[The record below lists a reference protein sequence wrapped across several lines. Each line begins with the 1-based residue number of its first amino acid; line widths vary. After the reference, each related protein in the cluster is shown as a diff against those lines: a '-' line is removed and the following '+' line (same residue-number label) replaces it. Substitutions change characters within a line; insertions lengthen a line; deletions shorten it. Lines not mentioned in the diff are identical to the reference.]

1 MRRLMAATTLALAIG
16 LAASV
21 QAIPLPYGGTDL
33 RLWLRADAGLT
44 LDTVSYPDRVLGW
57 ADQTGIGG
65 NVTAEDGVGP
75 SGVRPLWVDNVI
87 NGQPALWFD
96 TTARRIDGPAVLP
109 GGDGARTIFVVA
121 NNSTAGNRN
130 LFDPNG
136 QGSGATVFR
145 VTPEVAVRFGD
156 GNRMFEGDPVDS
168 TFAVVAAQ
176 LPAGGTI
183 GDTLMYKNGA
193 TPLAETSSSNPG
205 NSVATGTDGYR
216 LGASS
221 YTGYIAEVL
230 VFEAQLSQAE
240 IDKVGS
246 YLAGK
251 YGIAASFAGAEIH
264 WDNGSTDV
272 VSPVSPP
279 YPGDNLWSTP
289 SNWRADNNAQN
300 VFPNDTLPGPTDR
313 VNISLHDVAADPPA
327 PCNVE
332 AGDDLLV
339 NSVRVGGNF
348 GLGVGGHGV
357 LNINGGTLTIADSGG
372 VGTGGRLELG
382 GTGNRNGVLNMTGGT
397 LNVEHDIITGAGIGT
412 GASTINLDGGTLAT
426 SSTDITVDFFNVN
439 PDSTPDTPNL
449 TYTRSGGTLT
459 VNNTLTLG
467 GEQDTGSNYRG
478 NLTQT
483 GGDVIVNGDLVFG
496 GASGTEGGT
505 YNFNG
510 GTLTVGGNIVETNS
524 NVDSAQFH
532 LNADID
538 GGAAVFTVG
547 GSITT
552 QRFAVA
558 QAGNSNGTFTL
569 AAGKSLTTTGTLA
582 VGSGAN
588 STGRLTLDG
597 GTLDTSNVYIGE
609 NNGANGEVIVTG
621 GSWTVDQFLRVG
633 HSGTGILRLED
644 GTLDVACTS
653 GSTKGLRLGENA
665 SGVGEVIVGTPGG
678 GTSPTLTHSGGNL
691 EVGADGTGIFTQHS
705 GTVTVLTNNLI
716 VGQTA
721 TATGTYTINDG
732 KLETITGQIR
742 VGNTGHGTFIQN
754 GGEVISAGILD
765 LGNADDPNSD
775 GTYTLAAGTLTVNA
789 NMYVGRLR
797 KGTFHFEDGTLNFG
811 NNLYIGG
818 TDTTGANDAPNADGT
833 FNLGTATTAPT
844 LTTGQL
850 EVGRHG
856 TGVMN
861 HINGT
866 VNVATSNLVIGQ
878 YANSQGTYNL
888 TDPDGVLIVANQFNF
903 NQGTGIF
910 NQSGGTVTANGG
922 ITMAANASNGYAEYN
937 LSDGK
942 LEVFNTNFE
951 LGRDNVAVFTQTGG
965 AVEMALTGPVAN
977 LVLGQNASGDG
988 TYILQDG
995 SLTLGQDL
1003 NVANRGKGT
1012 FTQEGGVVDAVRYV
1026 QIGVTENQANTDG
1039 LYEMKGGTLTTGDQ
1053 LRVGHRNKG
1062 VLHQTGGTVTAGTGL
1077 VIGNDNYATTDGTY
1091 ILDGG
1096 TLNVTNNLAVGHRGT
1111 GTFDFISSDV
1121 PLTMNATRWIYVGG
1135 EGSTSA
1141 SAAPNANGT
1150 FNIGDGVSAPVLN
1163 ARQFEVGRHGVGVVN
1178 QRSGTVTVN
1187 GTDNLVLSQYVN
1199 GDGTYNMMDGVLQFG
1214 TGANGN
1220 INYNYGTGV
1229 FTQTGGLVD
1238 LNGND
1243 INLARY
1249 NTSHS
1254 TYTLG
1259 GGVLDLGGGDI
1270 VFHLNQPNG
1279 IGIFNFTGGT
1289 LLNVG
1294 TFGDTLAQDGGTLA
1308 PGGPTGTMAISGD
1321 YALNAGV
1328 LNSELASAGAF
1339 DVVHASGTATL
1350 GGGAETP
1357 VIDVDLLGGYVP
1369 NAGDYFDIV
1378 VADGGIT
1385 NADLSGVDFDFS
1397 DAQTG
1402 AYWWRE
1408 IVSLGGSAE
1417 ALRLTVSP
1425 EPATLSM
1432 LALGALGLI
1441 ARRRR
1446 RG

>member
-1 MRRLMAATTLALAIG
+1 MPRLSVTWTLVLVMVAAVA
-16 LAASV
+16 
-21 QAIPLPYGGTDL
+21 QAVPLPFGGTDL

-44 LDTVSYPDRVLGW
+44 LDTVSYPDRVIGW

-75 SGVRPLWVDNVI
+75 GGARPLWVDNAI

-109 GGDGARTIFVVA
+109 GGDGARTIFVVG
-121 NNSTAGNRN
+121 NSATAGNRN

-145 VTPEVAVRFGD
+145 VTPEVAVRFGN
-156 GNRMFEGDPVDS
+156 GNRMFEGSPVDA
-168 TFAVVAAQ
+168 TFAIVAAQ

-183 GDTLMYKNGA
+183 GDTLMYMNSA
-193 TPLAETSSSNPG
+193 APLAQTSSSSPG
-205 NSVATGTDGYR
+205 NSVATGTSGYR

-251 YGIAASFAGAEIH
+251 YGIAASFAGDEIF

-357 LNINGGTLTIADSGG
+357 LNVNGGSLTIADNGG

-397 LNVEHDIITGAGIGT
+397 LNVGLDIITGAGIGT

-426 SSTDITVDFFNVN
+426 PSTDITVDFFNIN
-439 PDSTPDTPNL
+439 PDSTPDTPSV

-483 GGDVIVNGDLVFG
+483 GGAVIVNGDLVFG
-496 GASGTEGGT
+496 GAAGTEGGT
-505 YNFNG
+505 YNFRG
-510 GTLTVGGNIVETNS
+510 GSLTVGGDIVETAA

-532 LNADID
+532 LDADID

-552 QRFAVA
+552 QRFALA
-558 QAGNSNGTFTL
+558 QAGNSTGTFTL
-569 AAGKSLTTTGTLA
+569 AAGKSLTTSGTLA

-588 STGRLTLDG
+588 STGRLTVDG
-597 GTLDTSNVYIGE
+597 GILDTSNVYIGE
-609 NNGANGEVIVTG
+609 SGGANGEAIVTG
-621 GSWTVDQFLRVG
+621 GSWTVAQFLRVG
-633 HSGTGILRLED
+633 HSGTGMLRLED
-644 GTLDVACTS
+644 GTLDVTGTS
-653 GSTKGLRLGENA
+653 GSPRGLRLGENA
-665 SGVGEVIVGTPGG
+665 SGVGEVILGKADGS
-678 GTSPTLTHSGGNL
+678 TSPTLTNSGANI
-691 EVGADGTGIFTQHS
+691 EVGLNGTGTFTQHS
-705 GTVTVLTNNLI
+705 GTVSVLTNNLVI
-716 VGQTA
+716 AQGT
-721 TATGTYTINDG
+721 TSNGTYAMHDGTLTIHP
-732 KLETITGQIR
+732 TGDLNFNSGQGVFNQSGGIVN
-742 VGNTGHGTFIQN
+742 VGRDLQLGTQ
-754 GGEVISAGILD
+754 D
-765 LGNADDPNSD
+765 LATSTS
-775 GTYTLAAGTLTVNA
+775 TYTLDGGALNVGRHIFIGKLAHGELNYVDGTLTFGGTLYMGGDGNGAAANRPNA
-789 NMYVGRLR
+789 V
-797 KGTFHFEDGTLNFG
+797 GTLN
-811 NNLYIGG
+811 IGS
-818 TDTTGANDAPNADGT
+818 
-833 FNLGTATTAPT
+833 ATTAPT
-844 LTTGQL
+844 LTTKQF
-850 EVGRHG
+850 EIGRHNV
-856 TGVMN
+856 GVMN

-888 TDPDGVLIVANQFNF
+888 TDPDGLLIVANQFNF

-937 LSDGK
+937 LSNGK

-951 LGRDNVAVFTQTGG
+951 LGRDNQAVFTQTGG
-965 AVEMALTGPVAN
+965 AVEMALTGPAAN
-977 LVLGQNASGDG
+977 VVLGQNANGDG

-1012 FTQEGGVVDAVRYV
+1012 FVQEGGAVDAARYV
-1026 QIGVTENQANTDG
+1026 QIGNTENQANTDG
-1039 LYEMKGGTLTTGDQ
+1039 LYEMKGGSLTTGDQ
-1053 LRVGHRNKG
+1053 LRVGQRNKG
-1062 VLHQTGGTVTAGTGL
+1062 VFHQTGGTVTVGTGL
-1077 VIGNDNYATTDGTY
+1077 VLGNVGDATTDGTY

-1096 TLNVTNNLAVGHRGT
+1096 TLNITNNLAIGHRGT
-1111 GTFDFISSDV
+1111 GQFDFIDSDV

-1141 SAAPNANGT
+1141 TAAPNANGT
-1150 FNIGDGVSAPVLN
+1150 FNIGDGVSSPVLN

-1178 QRSGTVTVN
+1178 QKSGTVTVH
-1187 GTDNLVLSQYVN
+1187 GDHNLVVSQYAN

-1214 TGANGN
+1214 TGSNGN

-1243 INLARY
+1243 INIARY

-1259 GGVLDLGGGDI
+1259 GGVLDLGGGSV

-1294 TFGDTLAQDGGTLA
+1294 TFGDTLTQDGGTLA
-1308 PGGPTGTMAISGD
+1308 PGAPAGTMAVSGN

-1339 DVVHASGTATL
+1339 DVVDASGTVTL

-1369 NAGDYFDIV
+1369 TMGEYFDIA

-1385 NADLSGVDFDFS
+1385 NADLTGVGFDFS

-1402 AYWWRE
+1402 YHWWRE

-1432 LALGALGLI
+1432 LALGALGI
-1441 ARRRR
+1441 AIRRRR